1 MVSVAT
7 WPKGPT
13 FWTENGIPHVSIPF
27 TWNLPEVREWLTGNL
42 FPEVRIGGPGAYL
55 MPIFFAD
62 MPNVTIE
69 YSHPGVLQRVNPMAT
84 RTTTGCVNK
93 CKFCAIG
100 EGLVEPGGL
109 IELDDWPDLPVL
121 CDNNILAASPQHFD
135 RAMER
140 LERWDKRKVQ
150 TDFNQGIDARLLNEH
165 HAERIGRLK
174 KMMVRLAFDHFGM
187 AEQWEKSFQLL
198 RKAKV
203 AKRRLRSYCLIAFNT
218 GPQECWE
225 RCLWVE
231 AHGIRALP
239 MWFHPLGILVKNSVT
254 PEQAALGWT
263 DEERKRIM
271 HYFYRHRGSVPAYV
285 RAAA

>member
-1 MVSVAT
+1 MGSVAT

-13 FWTENGIPHVSIPF
+13 YWTENGIPHVSIPF

-42 FPEVRIGGPGAYL
+42 FHEVRVGGPAAYL
-55 MPIFFAD
+55 KPEFFAD

-69 YSHPGVLQRVNPMAT
+69 YSHPGVLQLVNPMAT

-109 IELDDWPDLPVL
+109 VELDDWPDLPVL
-121 CDNNILAASPQHFD
+121 CDNNILAASPEHFD
-135 RAMER
+135 RVMER
-140 LERWDKRKVQ
+140 LERWDKRKIQ
-150 TDFNQGIDARLLNEH
+150 TDFNQGVDARILNDH

-174 KMMVRLAFDHFGM
+174 RMMVRLAFDHFGM
-187 AEQWEKSFQLL
+187 ADKWERAFKLLVANATPKS
-198 RKAKV
+198 RI
-203 AKRRLRSYCLIAFNT
+203 RSYCLIGFNS
-218 GPQECWE
+218 GPRECWE

-231 AHGIRALP
+231 SHGVKALP
-239 MWFHPLGILVKNSVT
+239 MWFHPLGAIVKNAVT
-254 PEQAALGWT
+254 QEQTRLGWN
-263 DEERKRIM
+263 DIRRRHIM
-271 HYFYRHRGSVPAYV
+271 GYFYKHRGEIPAYV